1 MKGCSHTVAWC
12 FHTKGDW
19 NGFVGME
26 MRVFGICIELGN
38 IYTGI
43 DCEVICAKKYTFH
56 ARPLQVAFVRGEGLL
71 SDALSTSL
79 KSVDQQ

>member
-43 DCEVICAKKYTFH
+43 DCEVICAKKVH
-56 ARPLQVAFVRGEGLL
+56 VPCEASSSRLCPR
-71 SDALSTSL
+71 
-79 KSVDQQ
+79 